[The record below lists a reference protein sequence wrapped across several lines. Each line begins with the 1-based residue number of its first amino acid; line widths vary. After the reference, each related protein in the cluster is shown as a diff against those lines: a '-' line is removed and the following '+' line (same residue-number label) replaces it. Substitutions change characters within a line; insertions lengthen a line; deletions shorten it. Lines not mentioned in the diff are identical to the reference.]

1 MRPPPT
7 QALPQWD
14 TIVAMKRKPSR
25 QLRKGWSTGACATA
39 ATRAAYTA
47 LLTGRFPDPVVVT
60 LPRGERPSFALV
72 RAEQGFGF
80 AEAAVIKDAGDDPDV
95 THGATVAVRVG
106 TAPPGAGVVFR
117 AGEGVGTVTLPG
129 LPVAVG
135 EPAINPAPRR
145 MMSST
150 IAELATAHGGSGDV
164 EITVSIPGGE
174 KLAKR
179 TWNPRLGIVGGLSI
193 LGTTGIVIP
202 YSCSSWIH
210 SIQSGIDV
218 ARATGVSHIA
228 GSTGATSEAA
238 VKRMYGLDDTALV
251 DMGDFVGGM
260 LKYLRKRPLQW
271 VTIAGGFGKMSKLAG
286 GQLDL
291 HSRRGT
297 VDFKAL
303 AAALSELSAP
313 PGIVTQARAANTAS
327 QVLTLAQEAG
337 VPLADW
343 VARHARE
350 VVLAALSG
358 RTAVDVAVFNREG
371 SLLGHD
377 GP

>member
-7 QALPQWD
+7 QALPQWG

-25 QLRKGWSTGACATA
+25 QLRRGWSTGACATA

-47 LLTGRFPDPVVVT
+47 LLTGRFPDPVIVT
-60 LPRGERPSFALV
+60 LPRGERPSFPLV
-72 RAEQGFGF
+72 RAERGSGF

-106 TAPPGAGVVFR
+106 SAPPGAGVVFR

-145 MMSST
+145 MMST
-150 IAELATAHGGSGDV
+150 VIAELATAHGASGDV

-210 SIQSGIDV
+210 SIRSGIDV
-218 ARATGVSHIA
+218 ARATGVSHVA

-238 VKRMYGLDDTALV
+238 VKRMYGLDDTALL

-260 LKYLRKRPLQW
+260 LKYMRKRPLQW
-271 VTIAGGFGKMSKLAG
+271 VTIAGGFGKMSKLAA

-297 VDFKAL
+297 VDFEAL
-303 AAALSELSAP
+303 AAALSDLGAP
-313 PGIVTQARAANTAS
+313 SGIVAQARAANTAS
-327 QVLTLAQEAG
+327 QVLVLAQDAG

-343 VARHARE
+343 VARRARE
-350 VVLAALSG
+350 VVLATLSG
-358 RTAVDVAVFNREG
+358 RTAVDVAVFDREG
-371 SLLGHD
+371 TLLGHA